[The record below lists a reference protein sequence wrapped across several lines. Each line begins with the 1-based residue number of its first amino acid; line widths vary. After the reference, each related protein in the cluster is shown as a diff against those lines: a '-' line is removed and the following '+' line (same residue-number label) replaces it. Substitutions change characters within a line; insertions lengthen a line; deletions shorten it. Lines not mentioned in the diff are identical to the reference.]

1 MTKFEDT
8 VKEMESQVEELEND
22 LADKA
27 DQLDDAGKE
36 KAKALV
42 EKTEEAIK
50 SSIEKV
56 RSIINDVQE
65 DDKLDEFLDKV
76 KAKSM
81 EAVDFTKGK
90 VNELTQKANKDNRLD
105 KLGEDIM
112 AEFDKLKESD
122 AYKKTA
128 DFLSDISAKVNDYFN
143 KPEVKEA
150 ADKLYDALQQAGI
163 EVIYDDRNVR
173 PGVMFSDGDLLGIPV
188 RAVVS
193 PRNMKENMV
202 EISTRDKSVQ
212 KKVSTELA
220 ADEIQALVNE
230 LLSKCGN

>member
-90 VNELTQKANKDNRLD
+90 VNELTQKA
-105 KLGEDIM
+105 I
-112 AEFDKLKESD
+112 A
-122 AYKKTA
+122 TA
-128 DFLSDISAKVNDYFN
+128 TKAAK
-143 KPEVKEA
+143 
-150 ADKLYDALQQAGI
+150 
-163 EVIYDDRNVR
+163 
-173 PGVMFSDGDLLGIPV
+173 
-188 RAVVS
+188 AVVETNHS
-193 PRNMKENMV
+193 DTLAMQNAILEAKAMQSEFQVTGDTAVINSYNRAFKKYLQENDPGLAKEMFIERPKDLPEDEQWDEFEQLV
-202 EISTRDKSVQ
+202 
-212 KKVSTELA
+212 KVTNPQE
-220 ADEIQALVNE
+220 Q
-230 LLSKCGN
+230 

>member
-1 MTKFEDT
+1 MTKYEDT
-8 VKEMESQVEELEND
+8 VKEMESQVEDLEND

-143 KPEVKEA
+143 KPEVKEVINKA
-150 ADKLYDALQQAGI
+150 RTTTIKVAEKGVENLKKALEPKEEAP
-163 EVIYDDRNVR
+163 EA
-173 PGVMFSDGDLLGIPV
+173 PTASKAPV
-188 RAVVS
+188 ES
-193 PRNMKENMV
+193 PVEEEPKE
-202 EISTRDKSVQ
+202 
-212 KKVSTELA
+212 
-220 ADEIQALVNE
+220 
-230 LLSKCGN
+230 

>member
-81 EAVDFTKGK
+81 EAVDFTKEK
-90 VNELTQKANKDNRLD
+90 STN
-105 KLGEDIM
+105 
-112 AEFDKLKESD
+112 
-122 AYKKTA
+122 
-128 DFLSDISAKVNDYFN
+128 
-143 KPEVKEA
+143 
-150 ADKLYDALQQAGI
+150 
-163 EVIYDDRNVR
+163 
-173 PGVMFSDGDLLGIPV
+173 
-188 RAVVS
+188 S
-193 PRNMKENMV
+193 PRKQTRTTDLTSSVKTSWLN
-202 EISTRDKSVQ
+202 STS
-212 KKVSTELA
+212 
-220 ADEIQALVNE
+220 
-230 LLSKCGN
+230 